1 MNFGYITENRVN
13 NNDVGLQIYQNVLY
27 FPYNRK

>member
-1 MNFGYITENRVN
+1 MNFGYVTENGVN
-13 NNDVGLQIYQNVLY
+13 NNDVGLQIHQNVLY

>member
-1 MNFGYITENRVN
+1 LVTENGVN
-13 NNDVGLQIYQNVLY
+13 NNDVGLQTHQNVLY